1 MNVSYYER
9 NLPHWHPEGAS
20 IFLTGRLH
28 GTVAQFRKDK
38 TDPGKNAGATFV
50 AYDWALDNAVSGPK
64 WLREPAIAQCVVDAL
79 QFGERQLKLYQ
90 LVAFCVMPNH
100 VHVVLDPKV
109 PVPRITKSIKGFT
122 ARRANEILGRTG
134 EPFWQDETYDHWI
147 RSSEEQARIIR
158 YTERKSRNG
167 RPRGGS

>member
-1 MNVSYYER
+1 MAWLHSFAKIRPTPARMPVPRS
-9 NLPHWHPEGAS
+9 L
-20 IFLTGRLH
+20 LTTGR
-28 GTVAQFRKDK
+28 
-38 TDPGKNAGATFV
+38 
-50 AYDWALDNAVSGPK
+50 W
-64 WLREPAIAQCVVDAL
+64 IM

-90 LVAFCVMPNH
+90 LVALCVMPNH